1 MSELYTRVSRV
12 TKQELY
18 QYIRDNNIPLLKYHF
33 NSFFQYFVKKN
44 NIKVISHHFSGS
56 KIEGL
61 TIIDKDGISFSYE
74 RDNPIVKQNFTLC
87 HELGH
92 FILKHKGTC
101 FTESAGNKKNILERE
116 ANIFSAVVLMPDIV
130 LLSKIYYR
138 CDSFKKVQD
147 SLEVSKQ
154 ALYFRLLSLLREHLP
169 HKEVQIKQSIE
180 DYIEN
185 QNAPI
190 HFLFHDIKDLL
201 IKEFNQYSLSLER
214 QLKNRVSKEGF
225 ASSKEFPELL
235 KQESWPELKRSIDN
249 LKIWLVYNKGRS
261 VAYAWDSKKISD
273 ESARKKA
280 ELKLLIE

>member
-44 NIKVISHHFSGS
+44 KIKVISHHFSGS

-101 FTESAGNKKNILERE
+101 FTESAGNKENILVRE

-130 LLSKIYYR
+130 LLSKYITGVIAL
-138 CDSFKKVQD
+138 KKYKIVLKCQN
-147 SLEVSKQ
+147 K
-154 ALYFRLLSLLREHLP
+154 H
-169 HKEVQIKQSIE
+169 
-180 DYIEN
+180 YI
-185 QNAPI
+185 
-190 HFLFHDIKDLL
+190 F
-201 IKEFNQYSLSLER
+201 
-214 QLKNRVSKEGF
+214 VC
-225 ASSKEFPELL
+225 
-235 KQESWPELKRSIDN
+235 
-249 LKIWLVYNKGRS
+249 
-261 VAYAWDSKKISD
+261 
-273 ESARKKA
+273 
-280 ELKLLIE
+280 